1 MYTVNREFL
10 IKALPAGATT
20 TIAFQPKARTGG
32 LLNLFT
38 IEENS
43 EAVAVE
49 TSETTPA
56 HFAALPTDKL
66 RTALERQGGDL
77 ITLYAHGDRLSL
89 HKPAAA
95 PVPAGSSAAGPVPS
109 PRAPSAARPTAATP
123 ARVPSGGYLDP
134 IQRLIDRSIG
144 VAREFRNVWILVF
157 PGYSVGIGLAI
168 RTRNGISENLMIV
181 NQGVRQGDR
190 WYVLRRE
197 QFADLRFDT
206 YKEIERRLNAAHK
219 EKRLPDGFK

>member
-1 MYTVNREFL
+1 MYTINREFL

-49 TSETTPA
+49 TAETTPA

-66 RTALERQGGDL
+66 RAALAQQTGDL
-77 ITLYAHGDRLSL
+77 ITLYAHGNRLSL
-89 HKPAAA
+89 HKPADSPAPASTPSTTPDGAA
-95 PVPAGSSAAGPVPS
+95 L
-109 PRAPSAARPTAATP
+109 SAARPAAAAP

-144 VAREFRNVWILVF
+144 IAREFRDVWILAF
-157 PGYSVGIGLAI
+157 PGYAVGIGLKI
-168 RTRNGISENLMIV
+168 KTINGISENWMIV
-181 NQGVRQGDR
+181 NHGIKQGDQ

-197 QFADLRFDT
+197 RFTDLRFDT

-219 EKRLPDGFK
+219 QKRLPDGFK